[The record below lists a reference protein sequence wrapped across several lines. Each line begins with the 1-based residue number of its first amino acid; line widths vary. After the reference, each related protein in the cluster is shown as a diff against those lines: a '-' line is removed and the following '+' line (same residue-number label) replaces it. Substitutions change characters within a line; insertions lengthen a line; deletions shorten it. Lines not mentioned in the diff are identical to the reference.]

1 VYVGQHLSF
10 THNGQTT
17 EEEEGQ
23 GQNRTREN
31 PSSLGLSPG
40 SLSPRIKEAKGRPSG
55 IEEGACGNVGYGSQ
69 AEAHRETWWM
79 SH

>member
-17 EEEEGQ
+17 DGFRCQ

-31 PSSLGLSPG
+31 
-40 SLSPRIKEAKGRPSG
+40 RPSG
-55 IEEGACGNVGYGSQ
+55 IEEGACGNVSGERQ
-69 AEAHRETWWM
+69 VRTQRETLE

>member
-1 VYVGQHLSF
+1 MYVGQHLSF
-10 THNGQTT
+10 TRNGQTT
-17 EEEEGQ
+17 EEAGQ

-31 PSSLGLSPG
+31 
-40 SLSPRIKEAKGRPSG
+40 RPSG

-69 AEAHRETWWM
+69 AEAHWETWWM